1 MIKKVIIFS
10 LILSVNI
17 ITPVNANEECTNL
30 TEEQIQSS
38 IDKATEGKT
47 PSDVSVE
54 AIINQINQD
63 FNTNCTQEAF
73 FNLQKNALE
82 TGKCLAEFE
91 FNEFY
96 KVADNFVEGLGI
108 FRDQA
113 STALA
118 STQQFMGDVESL
130 DLGPIGEIANAGSQ
144 NMDQVN
150 ALDDR
155 ITVLEQRN
163 EVLSKELGSYTAS
176 DSPSTSES
184 SASTEESSNTGET
197 DNGNARLE
205 QINAEVSKLY
215 TQIDELYYLQGVAFE
230 IESSK
235 QQLQSFNDYA
245 SELQE
250 LIDLASDESDTSAVE
265 EQLTTTRTEI
275 SSLEGIIAERES
287 ATNGLT
293 VGDINNRITEL
304 EAQIAQLQSESEST
318 GSSSESSDS
327 PPPPPSE
334 DSSEGEITPPQSSDN
349 PISQELQ
356 SNIEELERLYKE
368 LETILTNVSQTSE
381 EAINTSINEAN
392 LMEQAAIDLYFGIYI
407 ELKMAADYLAMLE
420 IHDRAFFNGMLRVAS
435 NCDAEYYKSN
445 NLELQYGKLIKKLSD
460 VSSIL
465 ESTANDLREVA
476 TFEATTFNAL
486 KQKYAAFGIDFN
498 VQFFECP
505 VDEPDCEPPTTPE
518 GP

>member
-1 MIKKVIIFS
+1 MIKKIIIFS

-30 TEEQIQSS
+30 SEEQIQSS

-47 PSDVSVE
+47 PSEVSVE
-54 AIINQINQD
+54 AIISQINQD

-113 STALA
+113 ATALA
-118 STQQFMGDVESL
+118 STQQFMVDVEAL

-150 ALDDR
+150 ALDER

-163 EVLSKELGSYTAS
+163 EVLSKELGSYTTP
-176 DSPSTSES
+176 DSTPTSES
-184 SASTEESSNTGET
+184 SASTEESSNTEET
-197 DNGNARLE
+197 DNANARLD
-205 QINAEVSKLY
+205 QINAELSKLY
-215 TQIDELYYLQGVAFE
+215 IQIDELYSLKGVAFE
-230 IESSK
+230 VESSK
-235 QQLQSFNDYA
+235 QQLQSLNDYA
-245 SELQE
+245 SGLQE
-250 LIDLASDESDTSAVE
+250 LIDSASDESDTSAVE
-265 EQLTTTRTEI
+265 EQLTTTRNEI

-304 EAQIAQLQSESEST
+304 EAKIAQLQSESEPT

-327 PPPPPSE
+327 
-334 DSSEGEITPPQSSDN
+334 PPQSSDN

-368 LETILTNVSQTSE
+368 LETILTNVSQASE

-465 ESTANDLREVA
+465 ESTANDLRGVA

-486 KQKYAAFGIDFN
+486 KQKYAAIGIDFN